1 MADSALMEDSNVR
14 MTTRNGREVVLR
26 PCESIAE
33 LDACVQL
40 QAEAWGYESADLIP
54 RRAFVVARHIGGQV
68 IGAFPAGE
76 TRLVGFA
83 MALPGVKPG
92 GQTPYLHSHMLA
104 VDPEWRD
111 QGIGR
116 QLKQYQRLEA
126 LARGLNRM
134 EWTFDPLEG
143 KNAFLN
149 IHKLG
154 VIVRRYLS
162 NFYGVSSSRPEKS
175 LPTDR
180 LLAEWYLDSD
190 RVQAVLR
197 GEPRPV
203 FPIEETIMIPAE
215 LSVWKAAGDLHPIQ
229 EAQQTL
235 RLRFEEAFA
244 GGLAVVNFRKDA
256 GGNGNYELAVW
267 PD

>member
-1 MADSALMEDSNVR
+1 MTDPALMEASSVR
-14 MTTRNGREVVLR
+14 ITTRNRREVVLR

-33 LDACVQL
+33 LDACVRL
-40 QAEAWGYESADLIP
+40 QADAWGYDSADLIP

-76 TRLVGFA
+76 ARLVGFA
-83 MALPGVKPG
+83 MALPGVKPEAIA
-92 GQTPYLHSHMLA
+92 YLHSHMLA
-104 VDPEWRD
+104 VDREWRD
-111 QGIGR
+111 QGIGQ
-116 QLKQYQRLEA
+116 QLKQYQRIEA

-154 VIVRRYLS
+154 VIVRRYLA
-162 NFYGVSSSRPEKS
+162 NFYGVSSTRPRKS

-190 RVQAVLR
+190 RVLAILR
-197 GEPRPV
+197 GDPGPV

-215 LSVWKAAGDLHPIQ
+215 LSVWKAAGDMHQIQ
-229 EAQQTL
+229 EAQQAI

-244 GGLAVVNFRKDA
+244 GGLAVVNFHKDA
-256 GGNGNYELAVW
+256 RGNGNYELAVW
-267 PD
+267 PN